1 VLSALWSAK
10 GGAGTTTTAVAL
22 ADIRRRSHRTT
33 DTLLVDLAGDLP
45 AALGLSDPELGL
57 TEWLASDAGPEALS
71 RIEHDVAEGVSLLP
85 LGNSSEWSGA
95 RASALVVVLGADH
108 RDVVVDVGLLGA
120 WPSPLAGLRDLVTDA
135 ADRSLLVTRSCYLA
149 LRRAARSARTPDG
162 VILVREAGRA
172 LDRGDV
178 EGLLS
183 VPVIAE
189 VDTDPAVAR
198 AIDAGLL
205 LTSGPRH
212 VARALRRVA

>member
-22 ADIRRRSHRTT
+22 ADVCRRAHRST

-45 AALGLSDPELGL
+45 AALGIADPDLGA
-57 TEWLASDAGPEALS
+57 TEWLASDAGPEALA
-71 RIEHDVAEGVSLLP
+71 RIEHEVADGVSLLP
-85 LGNSSEWSGA
+85 LGNTSDWPEA
-95 RASALVVVLGADH
+95 RAAALVVVLGADH
-108 RDVVVDVGLLGA
+108 REVVVDVGLLD
-120 WPSPLAGLRDLVTDA
+120 PSTSPLATLRRVVTDA

-149 LRRAARSARTPDG
+149 LRRAARADRTPDG
-162 VILVREAGRA
+162 VILVREPGRA

-183 VPVIAE
+183 VAVVAE

-198 AIDAGLL
+198 AVDAGLL
-205 LTSGPRH
+205 LTAGPRH

>member
-22 ADIRRRSHRTT
+22 ADISRRSHRTT

-45 AALGLSDPELGL
+45 AALGLPDPELGA
-57 TEWLASDAGPEALS
+57 TEWMASDAGPEALT
-71 RIEHDVAEGVSLLP
+71 RIEHVVAEGVSLLP
-85 LGNSSEWSGA
+85 LGNTSDFPAA
-95 RASALVVVLGADH
+95 RATALVVVLGADH

-120 WPSPLAGLRDLVTDA
+120 STSPLAVLRDLVTDA

-149 LRRAARSARTPDG
+149 LRRAARCDRTPDG
-162 VILVREAGRA
+162 VILVRESGRA

-183 VPVIAE
+183 VPVVAE

>member
-10 GGAGTTTTAVAL
+10 GGAGATTTAVAL
-22 ADIRRRSHRTT
+22 ADISRRSHRTT

-45 AALGLSDPELGL
+45 AALGLPDPDLGA
-57 TEWLASDAGPEALS
+57 TEWMASDAGPEALA

-85 LGNSSEWSGA
+85 LGSASDWPDE
-95 RASALVVVLGADH
+95 RATALVVVLGADH

-120 WPSPLAGLRDLVTDA
+120 STTPLSVLRELVTDA
-135 ADRSLLVTRSCYLA
+135 ADRSFLVTRSCYLA
-149 LRRAARSARTPDG
+149 LRRAARCDRTPDG
-162 VILVREAGRA
+162 VILVRESGRA

-183 VPVIAE
+183 VPVVAE